1 MRLASAWRMP
11 SSERLRGDRAGSNIQ
26 FMSRD
31 SSAEIARI
39 RLLNHHIT
47 RRPLEAPVDLVRHL
61 GAVQAQDYLGALWA
75 LGLRLRSATES
86 SVEQALAERM
96 IVRTWPMR
104 GTLHL
109 VAADD
114 ARWML
119 SLLAPRVLRSAAARH
134 RQLGLDDG
142 VFTRAER
149 ILTRALEGGKQL
161 TRPAMYRLLE
171 ADGIATSDS
180 RGLHI
185 LGFLAHRQVLVLG
198 TREGRQHTFRLFEEW
213 VPPTSA
219 RTREESLA
227 ELAIRYFS
235 SHGPATIQDFAWWSG
250 LTIAEVKEAIALAG
264 SRVISETFDGQT
276 CWLGENAAVSD
287 ERKHRVHLLPP
298 FDEYTVAYRNR
309 DAVVDPAHARRVNAG
324 GGMLN
329 AVIVIDG
336 RVVGT
341 WKRTL
346 KKGEVLL
353 TLEPFGRLKRD
364 ERQAIDAVADR
375 YGAFLGMP
383 ARVT

>member
-1 MRLASAWRMP
+1 
-11 SSERLRGDRAGSNIQ
+11 
-26 FMSRD
+26 MSRD
-31 SSAEIARI
+31 GSAEIARI
-39 RLLNHHIT
+39 RLLNHHIA

-75 LGLRLRSATES
+75 LGLRLRGATEA
-86 SVEQALAERM
+86 SVEQALAERS

-104 GTLHL
+104 GTLHF

-119 SLLAPRVLRSAAARH
+119 SLLAPRVLRGAAARH
-134 RQLGLDDG
+134 RQLELDDA

-149 ILTRALEGGKQL
+149 ILTRALAGGKPL

-171 ADGIATSDS
+171 ADGIATGDS

-185 LGFLAHRQVLVLG
+185 LGFLAHRQVLVPG
-198 TREGRQHTFRLFEEW
+198 PREGRQHTFRLFDEW
-213 VPPTSA
+213 VPPTAA

-227 ELAIRYFS
+227 ELAIRYFG
-235 SHGPATIQDFAWWSG
+235 SHGPATMQDFAWWSG

-264 SRVISETFDGQT
+264 SRVIRETFDGQT
-276 CWLGENAAVSD
+276 CWLGENASAAD
-287 ERKHRVHLLPP
+287 EQTDRVHLLPP

-309 DAVVDPAHARRVNAG
+309 DAIIDPAHARRLNAG

-329 AVIVIDG
+329 AVIVVDG

-346 KKGEVLL
+346 KKAEVLL
-353 TLEPFGRLKRD
+353 TLQPFGRLKRE
-364 ERQAIDAVADR
+364 ERQAIDAAADR
-375 YGAFLGMP
+375 YGAFLGVP